1 MFLKGL
7 ARGSQAVLTY
17 GLNHNALLFLDVEH
31 HIAGDGEWSRLLKT
45 EAAQENDSPVLL
57 CLLDVLKVGLA
68 LIGHGDSGGLQIR
81 VEVSTYPLHCHQLTM
96 VDFFG
101 LSFLFYLGL
110 LPTAAAVWRRTT
122 CGWVV
127 RMPGRAP
134 PVSSCHTPITA
145 QNLVWPTFGKT
156 VLSPREIETIMTRKE
171 ANKGVWGRWDAPPC
185 DTCCI
190 SLF

>member
-1 MFLKGL
+1 M
-7 ARGSQAVLTY
+7 LTY
-17 GLNHNALLFLDVEH
+17 GLNHNALLFLNVEH
-31 HIAGDGEWSRLLKT
+31 HIAEDGEWSRMVKT
-45 EAAQENDSPVLL
+45 EAAQKNDSPVLL

-68 LIGHGDSGGLQIR
+68 LVGHGDSGGLQIE
-81 VEVSTYPLHCHQLTM
+81 VEVSTYHLHCHQLTM

-101 LSFLFYLGL
+101 LSFLFYLGW

-145 QNLVWPTFGKT
+145 QHLVWPAFGKI
-156 VLSPREIETIMTRKE
+156 VLSPGEFEIIMTRKE
-171 ANKGVWGRWDAPPC
+171 ANKDV
-185 DTCCI
+185 
-190 SLF
+190 L